1 MFIVP
6 AELQNSLGVPVSCSA
21 EYEYTDSEE
30 EVMCI
35 LQGFFFP
42 FNGLN
47 SFWTHLSYQPM
58 LHLRIKEPFLSV
70 I

>member
-1 MFIVP
+1 M
-6 AELQNSLGVPVSCSA
+6 SCSA
-21 EYEYTDSEE
+21 DYEYTDSEE
-30 EVMCI
+30 GAVCI
-35 LQGFFFP
+35 LQGVFFSFP

-47 SFWTHLSYQPM
+47 SFWTHLSYQTM